1 MKVEEM
7 PSAKRPE
14 PWIKQSACCDVFIIE
29 KKHRLSKWID
39 KFVNSYL
46 TRLALLRR
54 MRSGLLF
61 CDECDPVCSSAGRV
75 LGQRSLWS
83 SYCTQSSTLGHTGRP
98 RDRCGSWLRREV
110 VSCLWRVDWRLQW
123 GQ

>member
-61 CDECDPVCSSAGRV
+61 CWSGSRTALIMVQLLYSILDAWSHWET
-75 LGQRSLWS
+75 QRSLRLLAS
-83 SYCTQSSTLGHTGRP
+83 ERGRFVSVEGGLAIAV
-98 RDRCGSWLRREV
+98 GSMR
-110 VSCLWRVDWRLQW
+110 
-123 GQ
+123 